1 MPPAL
6 KAPPQRSRPWFNGTN
21 ALRLSNTDLDFR
33 QLLEVPI
40 MQTTRRTFLGAV
52 GAAAALGVVRETA
65 IPEAHGGIPPASRV
79 PPAATEKQLFWVAA
93 STPCD
98 KNLNFDPDLY
108 QDVLA
113 YLREKGADGVVVLGT
128 TGEFPSF
135 SVAERKKIAETAFKH
150 RNGLSIIV
158 SPGTSNFPETLEL
171 SKHAEDNGADGLLIV
186 PPFYYKH
193 PRVEGLT
200 KYFSLIF
207 EKVTIPINLYHIP
220 FATGIPISH
229 ELMHSLEK
237 YPNLAG
243 IKDSSSDEEEYHKF
257 VAEFPKLNM
266 RTGTT
271 HNLKYAMDSGMG
283 AILAEGNNF
292 TALIAAVFAAKRAG
306 RDIAEPLA
314 KLETALKLLRAGGVD
329 EYGPMKYALSVQMGT
344 RQFYQRPPNSDVSEE
359 QKAKIKEALEEI
371 KKMG

>member
-1 MPPAL
+1 
-6 KAPPQRSRPWFNGTN
+6 
-21 ALRLSNTDLDFR
+21 
-33 QLLEVPI
+33 
-40 MQTTRRTFLGAV
+40 MQTTRRTFLGAM
-52 GAAAALGVVRETA
+52 GAAAALGVVGETA
-65 IPEAHGGIPPASRV
+65 APETSSAVPLAAIIP
-79 PPAATEKQLFWVAA
+79 ATPGEKQLFWVAA

-98 KNLNFDPDLY
+98 KNLNFDPELY
-108 QDVLA
+108 KDVLA
-113 YLREKGADGVVVLGT
+113 FLKAKGADGVVVLGT

-135 SVAERKKIAETAFKH
+135 SLAERKKIAETAFKH
-150 RNGLSIIV
+150 RNGLNIIV

-171 SKHAEDNGADGLLIV
+171 SQHAQENGADGLLIV

-193 PRVEGLT
+193 PRPEGLT

-207 EKVTIPINLYHIP
+207 EKVSIPINLYHIP
-220 FATGIPISH
+220 FATGIPISLD
-229 ELMHSLEK
+229 LMHSLEK

-271 HNLKYAMDSGMG
+271 HNLKYAMDHGMG

-306 RDIAEPLA
+306 KDIAEPMA

-329 EYGPMKYALSVQMGT
+329 EYGPMKYALGLQMGT
-344 RQFYQRPPNSDVSEE
+344 RQFYQRPPNSDVTEE
-359 QKAKIKEALEEI
+359 QKTKIKEALEEI

>member
-1 MPPAL
+1 
-6 KAPPQRSRPWFNGTN
+6 
-21 ALRLSNTDLDFR
+21 
-33 QLLEVPI
+33 
-40 MQTTRRTFLGAV
+40 MQTTRRTFLGAM
-52 GAAAALGVVRETA
+52 GAAAALGVVGETA
-65 IPEAHGGIPPASRV
+65 IPEAHAGAPVTSSVPTASG
-79 PPAATEKQLFWVAA
+79 EKQLFWVAA

-98 KNLNFDPDLY
+98 KNLNFDPELY
-108 QDVLA
+108 KDVLA
-113 YLREKGADGVVVLGT
+113 YLKENGADGVVVLGT

-135 SVAERKKIAETAFKH
+135 SVAERKKIAESAFKH
-150 RNGLSIIV
+150 RNGLNIIV
-158 SPGTSNFPETLEL
+158 SPGTANFPETLEL
-171 SKHAEDNGADGLLIV
+171 SKHAQENGADGLLIV

-193 PRVEGLT
+193 PRVDGLT

-220 FATGIPISH
+220 FATGIPVSL
-229 ELMHSLEK
+229 ELMRSLEK

-266 RTGTT
+266 RTVTT
-271 HNLKYAMDSGMG
+271 HNLKYAMDNGMG

-306 RDIAEPLA
+306 KGIAEPLA

-329 EYGPMKYALSVQMGT
+329 EYGPMKYALSLQMGT
-344 RQFYQRPPNSDVSEE
+344 SQFYQRPPNSDVTEE